1 MRPAIKITDF
11 SETQNQE
18 LTKQI
23 EVLFED
29 ERQERAR
36 AIKTRTS
43 TLVSDAPKN
52 SQGAEGS
59 TLLRQDGN
67 TKFLY
72 AKFKGSGWTRFP
84 LQVATLGSVDAH
96 DPESPYKMPIVSAAP
111 SDGTGDGV
119 PGRFFEQ
126 ETGGKFYIT
135 VKCSD
140 GTWRKVQIA

>member
-1 MRPAIKITDF
+1 MRPAIKIEGLTE
-11 SETQNQE
+11 SQNEE

-52 SQGAEGS
+52 NQGAEGS

-67 TKFLY
+67 IKFLY
-72 AKFKGSGWTRFP
+72 AKFKGSGWTRIP
-84 LQVATLGSVDAH
+84 IQVETLGAVPAH
-96 DPESPYKMPIVSAAP
+96 YPESPYKLPIVSAAP
-111 SDGTGDGV
+111 GAGDGV
-119 PGRFFEQ
+119 PGRVFIQ
-126 ETGGKFYIT
+126 ETGGNYYIAG
-135 VKCSD
+135 KCSD
-140 GTWRKVQIA
+140 GTWRKIQIA